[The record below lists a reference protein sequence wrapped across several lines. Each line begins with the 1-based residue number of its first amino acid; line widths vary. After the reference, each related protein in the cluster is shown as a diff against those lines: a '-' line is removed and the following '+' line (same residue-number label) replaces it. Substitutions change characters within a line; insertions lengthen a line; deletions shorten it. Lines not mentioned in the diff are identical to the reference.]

1 MRSPNVT
8 EEKPDRLSDVSC
20 YIYIG
25 GKMQYNKYTI
35 KTVTE
40 AEDIISASLAEL
52 GIEGIEIEDKIP
64 LTEEELQGM
73 FVDIMPAGAPDD
85 GIAYVSFYLDAAED
99 NSDMLSKVEE
109 ELKSLAEF
117 MDIGEAT
124 ITSSTTKDE
133 DFLNSWKQYFHQFYI
148 DDILFIPSW
157 ETVDEE
163 LSSDVMKDKAESDD
177 QIVIHIDPG
186 TAFGTGS
193 HETTR
198 LCIRALRRYVNEG
211 VSVLD
216 VGTGSGILALMAYK
230 FGAGY
235 CIGTDL
241 DPCAVPAVA
250 DNMEKNGLKDKNFEL
265 IIGNIIDDKEV
276 QDRVGYGKYD
286 IVCANILAEVLIPL
300 IPVVKKSL
308 KPGGMIILSG
318 IIEGKEEIVAKTL
331 NDNGYEV
338 VEINEDGEWRS
349 VIATV

>member
-1 MRSPNVT
+1 
-8 EEKPDRLSDVSC
+8 
-20 YIYIG
+20 
-25 GKMQYNKYTI
+25 MQYNKYTI
-35 KTVTE
+35 KTITE

-64 LTEEELQGM
+64 LTEEELKGM
-73 FVDIMPAGAPDD
+73 FVDIMPEGSPDD

-99 NSDMLSKVEE
+99 NSEMLKSVEE
-109 ELKSLAEF
+109 ELKSLSEF

-124 ITSSTTKDE
+124 IASSTTKDE

-157 ETVDEE
+157 EAVDEE
-163 LSSDVMKDKAESDD
+163 LSTDAKKDLSDD
-177 QIVIHIDPG
+177 DEQIVIHIDPG

-198 LCIRALRRYVNEG
+198 LCIRALRRYIREG
-211 VSVLD
+211 SSVLD

-230 FGAGY
+230 FGADY

-250 DNMEKNGLKDKNFEL
+250 DNMEKNGLADKNYEL

-276 QDRVGYGKYD
+276 QDKVGYEKYD
-286 IVCANILAEVLIPL
+286 VVCANILAEVLIPL

-308 KPGGMIILSG
+308 KPGGTIILSG

-331 NDNGYEV
+331 QENGYEV
-338 VEINEDGEWRS
+338 VEINEDGEWRGI
-349 VIATV
+349 VACI

>member
-1 MRSPNVT
+1 MFLTCVRRRYVFSHFVYVG
-8 EEKPDRLSDVSC
+8 E
-20 YIYIG
+20 
-25 GKMQYNKYTI
+25 KMQYNKYTI
-35 KTVTE
+35 KTITD
-40 AEDIISASLAEL
+40 AEDIISASLAEI
-52 GIEGIEIEDKIP
+52 GIEGIEIDDKIP
-64 LTEEELQGM
+64 LTEEELAGM
-73 FVDIMPAGAPDD
+73 FVDIMPQGAPDD

-99 NSDMLSKVEE
+99 NTEMLKAVEE
-109 ELKSLAEF
+109 ELKLLSEF
-117 MDIGEAT
+117 MDIGEGT

-133 DFLNSWKQYFHQFYI
+133 DFLNSWKKYFHQFYI

-157 ETVDEE
+157 ETPEDLDVDE
-163 LSSDVMKDKAESDD
+163 D

-198 LCIRALRRYVNEG
+198 LCIKALRQYVKDG

-230 FGAGY
+230 FGASY

-276 QDRVGYGKYD
+276 QDKVGYGKYD
-286 IVCANILAEVLIPL
+286 IVCANILAEVLVPL
-300 IPVVKKSL
+300 IPVVKQHIKA
-308 KPGGMIILSG
+308 GGILILSG
-318 IIEGKEEIVAKTL
+318 IIEGKEDLICDTL
-331 NDNGYEV
+331 NANGYEV
-338 VEINEDGEWRS
+338 VEVNADGEWRS
-349 VIATV
+349 VVACV

>member
-1 MRSPNVT
+1 
-8 EEKPDRLSDVSC
+8 
-20 YIYIG
+20 
-25 GKMQYNKYTI
+25 MQYNKYTI
-35 KTVTE
+35 KTITE

-64 LTEEELQGM
+64 LTEDELKGM

-99 NSDMLSKVEE
+99 NSAMIKNVEE

-124 ITSSTTKDE
+124 ISSSTTKDE

-157 ETVDEE
+157 EAVDET
-163 LSSDVMKDKAESDD
+163 LSSEVDKESDD

-198 LCIRALRRYVNEG
+198 LCIRALRRYVTDG

-265 IIGNIIDDKEV
+265 IIGNIIDEKEV
-276 QDRVGYGKYD
+276 QDKVGYDKYD

-300 IPVVKKSL
+300 IPVVKKSI
-308 KPGGMIILSG
+308 KPGGVIILSG

-331 NDNGYEV
+331 KDNGYEV

-349 VIATV
+349 VVAIA

>member
-1 MRSPNVT
+1 
-8 EEKPDRLSDVSC
+8 
-20 YIYIG
+20 
-25 GKMQYNKYTI
+25 MQYNKYTI
-35 KTVTE
+35 KTVTD

-64 LTEEELQGM
+64 LTEEELSGM
-73 FVDIMPAGAPDD
+73 FVDIMPEGEPDD
-85 GIAYVSFYLDAAED
+85 GIAYVSFYLDSAED
-99 NSDMLSKVEE
+99 NSEMLKNVEE

-117 MDIGEAT
+117 MDVGEAT
-124 ITSSTTKDE
+124 ITLSTTKDE

-157 ETVDEE
+157 ETPEDAS
-163 LSSDVMKDKAESDD
+163 LSTDSDD
-177 QIVIHIDPG
+177 DSIVIHIDPG

-198 LCIRALRRYVNEG
+198 LCIRALRRYIGEG
-211 VSVLD
+211 NSVLD

-230 FGAGY
+230 FGAGF

-241 DPCAVPAVA
+241 DPCAVPAVK
-250 DNMEKNGLKDKNFEL
+250 DNMEKNGLADKDYEL

-276 QDRVGYGKYD
+276 QDKVGYEKYD

-308 KPGGMIILSG
+308 KPGGILILSG

-331 NDNGYEV
+331 QDNGYEV
-338 VEINEDGEWRS
+338 VEINEDGEWRGIVACS
-349 VIATV
+349 